1 METAPNETGQ
11 LPVSRREPNL
21 PQCINIIGFD
31 IYLALGN
38 IALVF
43 AAQVCRDS
51 EITDISNAGTPIG
64 QLLLRYPFANH
75 SLDSAVY
82 GIFW

>member
-1 METAPNETGQ
+1 MKRLIVIYIHVCTYYAKVENVRT
-11 LPVSRREPNL
+11 L
-21 PQCINIIGFD
+21 IGWL
-31 IYLALGN
+31 YLALSN

-51 EITDISNAGTPIG
+51 EIAEISNAGTPIG

-75 SLDSAVY
+75 SLDSVVY
-82 GIFW
+82 GVFW